1 MQRLLDGW
9 VVVAAVVVFLCCA
22 GLEASADDDPRLG
35 SWRQGV
41 LTSATDD
48 PRADDPTLDPVA
60 TIDAMRCNN
69 QNVRIYDVNRPDQ
82 WLAFEAFLLEA
93 EAKGIDV
100 YAALQ
105 KIPDP
110 SGSFDPTALRGAIWL
125 GRDAMREPIVPEFPV
140 PPGEDVEL
148 FDAPAYRCEADKD
161 MTKFVRCGRQWMLK
175 YQEAYVAMAA
185 HLSMISL
192 DYPALKGMVIDDFDS
207 SVASAA
213 TPECLYGYRM
223 TASDVGEIYDACKD
237 SNPDFE
243 FWPVVYPERFGEFL
257 ATDGH
262 ILGGERGVRM
272 DETEFAAVDL
282 DVRLPPLILGPGTR
296 ASLRFTHAD
305 AEDEGAPVL
314 PDSVCAGAHV
324 WRRVLVNGAPPTDPR
339 YTETW
344 PRNIVQP
351 QSVRVERFDVTDLLD
366 DRLLADN
373 TITFRIDAGA
383 PNPDFPVDRTHNG
396 CARAW
401 WQIWDVSLVI
411 QPPIGPPTVLRGFD
425 ATYRHDT
432 SGMPK
437 REACSYLYP
446 PRSDLVGNGE
456 LRCPDGDLPD
466 DPALGLLARRI
477 VAGPT
482 GAYSIRGVVDGVI
495 ACFYRQETTP
505 TQRCQY
511 GDPGEFYDFPAY
523 AYDDDGFTDAIDSLV
538 RTMDGRGLAMILR
551 ATPWPTGPQVFDA
564 DVLER
569 QIAVSGER
577 APMTLLFA
585 QPLGIEFLDEQRGV
599 FFDPSPV
606 PAGSRTMAWGLPGM
620 DPELYP
626 YQFTSRYPGGQETL
640 DGWYQEWTIEP
651 SWVETDPIQLRIAD
665 TIETDTDPDRWVFRV
680 LDELDDDLIDPIA
693 LGGPDEDRLEEISA
707 ADAGGAPI
715 RLRLELRG
723 SVGNKQAI
731 LRVAV
736 EDATGTLLEL
746 ADPPP
751 VYDTNVSDV
760 LRDAYATQR
769 RAYRALGCPVDFDC
783 DGVLS
788 LFDFLAFQNAFDAGD
803 PAADFDGDG
812 ALTLFDFLA
821 FLTAYDDGC

>member
-9 VVVAAVVVFLCCA
+9 VVVAALVIFLSCA
-22 GLEASADDDPRLG
+22 ALEAYADETPRLG

-41 LTSATDD
+41 LTSVRD
-48 PRADDPTLDPVA
+48 PDPALFDPAA
-60 TIDAMRCNN
+60 TIDAMRLND

-82 WLAFEAFLLEA
+82 WEAFEAFLIEA
-93 EAKGIDV
+93 DANGIDV

-110 SGSFDPTALRGAIWL
+110 TSGSFDGGALPKAIWFADCL
-125 GRDAMREPIVPEFPV
+125 PAIPIDPDCQPMAKS
-140 PPGEDVEL
+140 G
-148 FDAPAYRCEADKD
+148 PAYTFDPLSP
-161 MTKFVRCGRQWMLK
+161 TFVEDTRAWMLD
-175 YQEAYVAMAA
+175 YHAAYVAMAE
-185 HLSMISL
+185 HLSEISL
-192 DYPALKGMVIDDFDS
+192 RYPALKGMVIDDFDS

-272 DETEFAAVDL
+272 DEMEFAAVDL

-324 WRRVLVNGAPPTDPR
+324 WRRVLVNGAPPTDPS

-366 DRLLADN
+366 DGLLADN

-383 PNPDFPVDRTHNG
+383 PNPAFPVDRTHNG

-401 WQIWDVSLVI
+401 WRVWDVSLVI
-411 QPPIGPPTVLRGFD
+411 QPPIGPPTVLRDFD

-432 SGMPK
+432 SGMPE

-446 PRSDLVGNGE
+446 PRGDLVGNSE

-466 DPALGLLARRI
+466 DPVLGLLARRI

-511 GDPGEFYDFPAY
+511 GDPGEVYDFPAY
-523 AYDDDGFTDAIDSLV
+523 AYDDDEFTDAIDSLV

-551 ATPWPTGPQVFDA
+551 ATPWPTGPQVFDPG
-564 DVLER
+564 VLER

-585 QPLGIEFLDEQRGV
+585 QPLGLEYLDERRGV
-599 FFDPSPV
+599 FFDPSPD
-606 PAGSRTMAWGLPGM
+606 PG
-620 DPELYP
+620 DAPR
-626 YQFTSRYPGGQETL
+626 FTARWPSGQETL
-640 DGWYQEWTIEP
+640 DGWYQEWTI
-651 SWVETDPIQLRIAD
+651 DP
-665 TIETDTDPDRWVFRV
+665 W
-680 LDELDDDLIDPIA
+680 DE
-693 LGGPDEDRLEEISA
+693 
-707 ADAGGAPI
+707 ADAALVRFTIQARDGLDGIWQLEIRDDAGALIGEAIDIDGDAIVERTIPRGAAGEAPI
-715 RLRLELRG
+715 TLRFELVG
-723 SVGNKQAI
+723 GVGNAFAGVRI
-731 LRVAV
+731 AV
-736 EDATGTLLEL
+736 EDAATGNLLEL
-746 ADPPP
+746 TDPPP

-760 LRDAYATQR
+760 LRDAYDAQK
-769 RAYRALGCPVDFDC
+769 RAYRALGCPADFDC
-783 DGVLS
+783 DGELT

-812 ALTLFDFLA
+812 ALTFFDFLA
-821 FLTAYDDGC
+821 FFTAYDGGC